1 MKDYL
6 VCLYPTRFFLN
17 KNEIYLHSF
26 FLFSFIF
33 GRLFHAA
40 WKFGRVSV
48 YDPRRRRTCQ
58 VLWEVHTILLNR
70 KGSWQSYKQGNMWL
84 RPGGAGWCA
93 FSWLQR
99 KITGQYHSRVD
110 KIAGTQSH
118 GCCFWKCKENRIIFL
133 WSTIFSFSWN
143 PKGSK
148 KDRKAEKR
156 KERGF
161 FLFPLILSSLSTFLP
176 SKSLF
181 ALNDF
186 FPSLGEKERGRK
198 KEVVLSFSPFHFLP
212 MKKKKKKEKK
222 INFFFLL
229 KHVYSLLYRCS
240 FFSQFPF
247 FSMAARPCMSGWAR
261 RALELSLFPPLFLPF
276 FSIHTQTAQSNQRDP
291 FFSFSL
297 FLPTFGHGKQLQNSM
312 LTWKKK
318 WPK

>member
-26 FLFSFIF
+26 FFVFFYFWPFVPCCLEIWSGKRLWPKKKKNLPSFV
-33 GRLFHAA
+33 RSAHD
-40 WKFGRVSV
+40 STQ
-48 YDPRRRRTCQ
+48 P
-58 VLWEVHTILLNR
+58 ER
-70 KGSWQSYKQGNMWL
+70 KLTELQAREYVTKA
-84 RPGGAGWCA
+84 GGAGWWA

-247 FSMAARPCMSGWAR
+247 FFNGSQAMYVR
-261 RALELSLFPPLFLPF
+261 LS
-276 FSIHTQTAQSNQRDP
+276 
-291 FFSFSL
+291 
-297 FLPTFGHGKQLQNSM
+297 
-312 LTWKKK
+312 
-318 WPK
+318 